1 MSKHQTTLAPVKFRS
16 RPGEGAILEIGR
28 KMVPHTDGT
37 AGFQISLDLLNAPVP
52 ERRYVAD
59 AANLTHSNGFVH
71 LIFWQKKI
79 TGNEAR
85 SMVVLSLTSL
95 AALQYLQNAGA
106 QIAQFEKAASKLK
119 LEGSLEK
126 LPEEP
131 AQTVCLAANII
142 ATAWSGREAC
152 MDFYHASPFVMGMLA
167 KNGKFAA
174 EPIVRVS
181 LSTGVLLA
189 LFRQLESLKPSFP
202 QDELE
207 ALSTKFSQ
215 SGGSADA

>member
-1 MSKHQTTLAPVKFRS
+1 MSKHQTHLAPVKFRS
-16 RPGEGAILEIGR
+16 RPGEGAILEVGR
-28 KMVPHTDGT
+28 KMVPHPDGT

-59 AANLTHSNGFVH
+59 GVNLTHSNGFVH
-71 LIFWQKKI
+71 LVFWQKKI

-85 SMVVLSLTSL
+85 SMVVLSLTSF
-95 AALQYLQNAGA
+95 AVLQYLQNAEA
-106 QIAQFEKAASKLK
+106 QIDQLEKTTGKLK
-119 LEGSLEK
+119 IEGSLEK

-142 ATAWSGREAC
+142 ATGWSGREAC
-152 MDFYHASPFVMGMLA
+152 MDFYHASPFVFGMLA
-167 KNGKFAA
+167 NNGKFAA

-189 LFRQLESLKPSFP
+189 LFRQLELLKPSFP

-207 ALSTKFSQ
+207 AIKTNSSQ